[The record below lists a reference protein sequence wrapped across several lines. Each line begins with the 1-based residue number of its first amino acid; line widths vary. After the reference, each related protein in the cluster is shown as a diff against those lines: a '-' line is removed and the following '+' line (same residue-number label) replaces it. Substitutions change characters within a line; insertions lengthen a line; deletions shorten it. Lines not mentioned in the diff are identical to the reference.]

1 MTLATINH
9 VRYAGFDFDTHV
21 DDLRARIQVKFAADY
36 NDFALASMGMML
48 LDIIA
53 FGLDTLSF
61 YIDRRATEV
70 YLSTARTRRGVSRL
84 SRQLGYKMGG
94 SVSSSGDLSVSI
106 DTPQIVNVT
115 IGENFQFKGP
125 GQTVFRATRDVTWTP
140 AEQTAGLIKQ
150 VPVSEGTFVTE
161 TFSSDGTPNQVFDL
175 SRVPDGQYI
184 SSGSVS
190 VTVDGAPFEEV
201 DFLDFGATDQF
212 EVAYND
218 DPPTLRFGDGT
229 IGNIPSSNATI
240 VVSYVATFGKSGN
253 VGPNT
258 IQDVVSPLVVVGNNV
273 DLTINNARKT
283 SGGDDPETLEH
294 AKAYAGR
301 VFNSRKVAIT
311 RNDYNALSGSFADP
325 VFGRVAVAQA
335 ISSRSAETDLFLQTQ
350 LSVIFSALYAP
361 VAAIRQAIVDGDAAL
376 TAIQEALGTGTSPL
390 DETTRGAA
398 RLVATSVSQVETN
411 IASTQASLRANR
423 SLTFEIEDQV
433 TQGKATTDASAA
445 SASEKTAIK
454 AFFDDITSKS
464 QSIRAAIEL
473 QLQTLGT
480 TLDETDKIGESI
492 TAVQVDG
499 TDSYLKII
507 EDQTNAAL
515 VQVGDASSGLFFI
528 FDTTLQAAADTLDP
542 DLVNNGGAS
551 IADALQNISDH
562 VDTILASDCQANLVT
577 VPILTRDAAG
587 FYTEPSNG
595 LVDVLQIYLTD
606 RKEVTQTVRVVSGGN
621 YLVYPVLAVRLGV
634 KQGYSLEQT
643 RTATETAIDALLRD
657 REFGVDLYISEIVN
671 AVLLVEGV
679 AFVNVVISGYK
690 TVAGGTTIYTDKLD
704 SSGNLIIEDTEVITK
719 RTAEDIV
726 VTPEPTGQNLLLLS
740 ST

>member
-61 YIDRRATEV
+61 YVDRRATEV

-94 SVSSSGDLSVSI
+94 AVSSSGDLSVSI
-106 DTPQIVNVT
+106 DTPQIVNVS
-115 IGENFQFKGP
+115 ILENFQFRGP
-125 GQTVFRATRDVTWTP
+125 GQTIFRATRDVTWTP
-140 AEQTAGLIKQ
+140 AEQTSGLIKQ
-150 VPVSEGTFVTE
+150 VPVSEGTLVTE

-184 SSGSVS
+184 STGSVS
-190 VTVDGAPFEEV
+190 TTVDGAPFDEV
-201 DFLDFGATDQF
+201 DFLDYGATDQF

-229 IGNIPSSNATI
+229 IGNIPKSNATI
-240 VVSYVATFGKSGN
+240 NVSYVATFGKPGN

-258 IQDVVSPLVVVGNNV
+258 IQDVVSPLVVVGNTI

-301 VFNSRKVAIT
+301 VFNSRRVAIT

-335 ISSRSAETDLFLQTQ
+335 ISSRSAATDLFLQTQ
-350 LSVIFSALYAP
+350 LSIIFSALYAP
-361 VAAIRQAIVDGDAAL
+361 VAAIRQAITDGDAAL
-376 TAIQEALGTGTSPL
+376 AAIQAALGTGTSPL

-398 RLVATSVSQVETN
+398 RLVASSVSQVEAN

-433 TQGKATTDASAA
+433 TQGKSTTDSSSATTP
-445 SASEKTAIK
+445 EKTAIK

-480 TLDETDKIGESI
+480 TLDETDKIGESV
-492 TAVQVDG
+492 TSTQVDG

-507 EDQTNAAL
+507 EDQTNVAL
-515 VQVGDASSGLFFI
+515 VQVGDSASGLFFI

-551 IADALQNISDH
+551 IAAALQNISDH

-621 YLVYPVLAVRLGV
+621 YLIYPVMAVRLGV
-634 KQGYSLEQT
+634 KQGYSLEKT

-671 AVLLVEGV
+671 AILAVEGV
-679 AFVNVVISGYK
+679 AFVNVQISGYK
-690 TVAGGTTIYTDKLD
+690 TVSGGTTVYTDKLD
-704 SSGNLIIEDTEVITK
+704 SSGNLIVDDTEVITK